1 MYKLL
6 LRGKKYI
13 FKEILEAIKN
23 YISINRKGQFYDING
38 GIVDGGSQEAHIPL
52 RGNEEVI
59 KNLIK
64 KIWN

>member
-1 MYKLL
+1 MKGRSDSDYPGQRVDYVKLNNNG
-6 LRGKKYI
+6 RY
-13 FKEILEAIKN
+13 
-23 YISINRKGQFYDING
+23 YDING